1 MKFITVRK
9 TDGLGVTIPLK
20 QIEYIESNGRF
31 SVVRLKSGKNFLIS
45 DDLDKIARAIYV
57 ANGEVR

>member
-20 QIEYIESNGRF
+20 QIEHIESNGGY
-31 SVVRLKSGKNFLIS
+31 SVVKLKSGKNFLIS

-57 ANGEVR
+57 ANGENK